1 MSDYSNNLFKQFL
14 IILLPFF
21 PVILAKLGF
30 SDFKKSFKKEYYILT
45 YLCTVIAFI
54 VFAYFVCVYQLGL
67 YIWLKLKYKKLIK
80 SEVT

>member
-1 MSDYSNNLFKQFL
+1 MSDYSNYLFKQIL

-67 YIWLKLKYKKLIK
+67 YIWLNLKYKKLIK

>member
-1 MSDYSNNLFKQFL
+1 MSDYSNYLFRQFL

-21 PVILAKLGF
+21 PIILGKLGF

-67 YIWLKLKYKKLIK
+67 YI
-80 SEVT
+80 

>member
-1 MSDYSNNLFKQFL
+1 MSDYANYLFRQFL

-21 PVILAKLGF
+21 PIILGKLGF
-30 SDFKKSFKKEYYILT
+30 SDLKKSFKKEYYILT

-67 YIWLKLKYKKLIK
+67 YI
-80 SEVT
+80 

>member
-1 MSDYSNNLFKQFL
+1 MSDYSNYLFRQFL

-21 PVILAKLGF
+21 PIILGKLGF

-54 VFAYFVCVYQLGL
+54 VFAFFICLYNLGL
-67 YIWLKLKYKKLIK
+67 
-80 SEVT
+80 

>member
-1 MSDYSNNLFKQFL
+1 MSDYSNYLFRQFL

-21 PVILAKLGF
+21 PVILGKLGF

-54 VFAYFVCVYQLGL
+54 VFVYLLCVYQLGI
-67 YIWLKLKYKKLIK
+67 YI
-80 SEVT
+80 

>member
-1 MSDYSNNLFKQFL
+1 MSDYSNYLFRQFL
-14 IILLPFF
+14 IILLPFY
-21 PVILAKLGF
+21 PIILGKLGF

-67 YIWLKLKYKKLIK
+67 YI
-80 SEVT
+80 

>member
-1 MSDYSNNLFKQFL
+1 MSDYCNFLFRQFL

-21 PVILAKLGF
+21 PIILGKLGF

-54 VFAYFVCVYQLGL
+54 VFAFFICLYNLGL
-67 YIWLKLKYKKLIK
+67 Y
-80 SEVT
+80 

>member
-1 MSDYSNNLFKQFL
+1 MSDYSNYLFKQLL

-67 YIWLKLKYKKLIK
+67 YIWLKLKHKKLIK

>member
-1 MSDYSNNLFKQFL
+1 MSDYSNYLFRQFL

-21 PVILAKLGF
+21 PIILGKLGF
-30 SDFKKSFKKEYYILT
+30 SDFKKFFKKEYYILT

-67 YIWLKLKYKKLIK
+67 YI
-80 SEVT
+80 